1 MFLRCQD
8 VMKKVLSLSC
18 RSGEAEAHLL
28 SVAYV
33 CIDVVAHLLNLSVS
47 LVWKTAASP

>member
-1 MFLRCQD
+1 
-8 VMKKVLSLSC
+8 MKKSPVSFMQIG
-18 RSGEAEAHLL
+18 RDAETPLL

-47 LVWKTAASP
+47 LAWKTAASP